1 LNRRDDVRDR
11 EGLAGTRDAKAR
23 LLGEPDAQARDRESG
38 RTEGTQSRGD
48 PMHRLIV
55 RQVKGAERF
64 VVSLSDGRSAEDRGI
79 AGGVGGGA
87 CGEAERRVHWTQQR
101 GPDCPQQH
109 ADQDPAQVNP
119 RTADPRR
126 ALAPVG
132 V

>member
-1 LNRRDDVRDR
+1 MLVHHSMLVHDCYR
-11 EGLAGTRDAKAR
+11 E
-23 LLGEPDAQARDRESG
+23 REIG
-38 RTEGTQSRGD
+38 RSEDTQSRGD

-64 VVSLSDGRSAEDRGI
+64 VVSQSDGRSAENETTVASPVGWAVR
-79 AGGVGGGA
+79 AGSEGKLS
-87 CGEAERRVHWTQQR
+87 GECTGHQER